1 MRTPLVVGMDPG
13 AEKGYALIDPEDMRT
28 RRSWD
33 APRVVA
39 MATSLSGLVDALPP
53 RFLMYRPI
61 WAAVEFQYAARVA
74 TGEIS
79 ADSIIKLAFRAG
91 YMLKEC
97 ADLLEASEHFATV
110 PHRWKIEL
118 YGEGGTKRKDVF
130 TARLIRELHPDEL
143 RVLQKIEETDDKNV
157 DDVLD
162 AVGIAWAT
170 WRVSKFPRRW
180 REWRCDPD
188 TIIPYS
194 PPAGT
199 RKKRFQAA
207 NKFNGTSFRPKE
219 ETAYDKLRNQ

>member
-28 RRSWD
+28 RRSWE

-39 MATSLSGLVDALPP
+39 MATSLGGLVESLPP
-53 RFLMYRPI
+53 RILVHRPI
-61 WAAVEFQYAARVA
+61 WAAVEFQYAQRVQ

-79 ADSIIKLAFRAG
+79 ADSIVKLAFRAG

-97 ADLLEASEHFATV
+97 ADLLEAEEHFAAT
-110 PHRWKIEL
+110 PQRWKVEL
-118 YGEGGTKRKDVF
+118 RGSGANQRKDIF
-130 TARLIRELHPDEL
+130 LARLLRELLPDEL
-143 RVLQKIEETDDKNV
+143 RSLQKIEETDDKNV

-162 AVGIAWAT
+162 AIGIAWAT
-170 WRVSKFPRRW
+170 WRVSGFPRRW
-180 REWRCDPD
+180 REWRCDPE

-199 RKKRFQAA
+199 RKKRYLAA
-207 NKFNGTSFRPKE
+207 MKI
-219 ETAYDKLRNQ
+219 